1 MGVYVYIYI
10 HTHIWRQAGHQRG
23 AREEDTWLNTVFGI
37 GPERTL
43 ASKPASKLLYPL
55 SPFNI
60 GTALPRAA
68 HTCLSLLGVCSG
80 YTSMVHTCLS
90 LLGVCTYA
98 YVSLTTWCVLG
109 VYGNREMPVS
119 HPRSRV
125 DTGWTAATAVLLAY
139 TAVHK
144 RLPVLLQC
152 LALDCVHI
160 AANVQ
165 MRWMCAVTRSK
176 GRLSQCCETSAPG
189 GGMMLLREPDE
200 DACARVCVRQSRDT
214 AC

>member
-1 MGVYVYIYI
+1 MAAGRAPARRSGRGYMAQHGVWDRPGKDACIKACVK
-10 HTHIWRQAGHQRG
+10 A
-23 AREEDTWLNTVFGI
+23 AV
-37 GPERTL
+37 PAL
-43 ASKPASKLLYPL
+43 AFQYRHC
-55 SPFNI
+55 SP
-60 GTALPRAA
+60 P
-68 HTCLSLLGVCSG
+68 CC
-80 YTSMVHTCLS
+80 
-90 LLGVCTYA
+90 A

-109 VYGNREMPVS
+109 EYENREMPVS

-189 GGMMLLREPDE
+189 GGMMLLREPDK